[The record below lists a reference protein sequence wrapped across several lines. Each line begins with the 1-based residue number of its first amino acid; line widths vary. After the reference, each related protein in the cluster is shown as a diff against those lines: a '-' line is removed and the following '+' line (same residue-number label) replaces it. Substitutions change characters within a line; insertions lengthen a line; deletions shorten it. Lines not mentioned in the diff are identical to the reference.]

1 LRQTQKSFVIV
12 HYSKLTCKAVYL
24 LHRSSQH
31 PALGLP
37 VRKEATMNAYEIEQI
52 EKQLRADMRLPLSF
66 NAWADFERN
75 ARQERARVV
84 GAMISDFIVAMAAKV
99 TGVARQV
106 RSTAADCTQARL
118 RHN

>member
-1 LRQTQKSFVIV
+1 
-12 HYSKLTCKAVYL
+12 
-24 LHRSSQH
+24 
-31 PALGLP
+31 
-37 VRKEATMNAYEIEQI
+37 MNAYEIEQI
-52 EKQLRADMRLPLSF
+52 EKQLRADLRLPLSF
-66 NAWADFERN
+66 NAWADLERN

-84 GAMISDFIVAMAAKV
+84 GAMISDFIVAMVAKV

>member
-1 LRQTQKSFVIV
+1 
-12 HYSKLTCKAVYL
+12 
-24 LHRSSQH
+24 
-31 PALGLP
+31 
-37 VRKEATMNAYEIEQI
+37 MNAYEIEQI

-66 NAWADFERN
+66 NAWADLERN

-84 GAMISDFIVAMAAKV
+84 GAMISDFIVAMVAKV

>member
-1 LRQTQKSFVIV
+1 
-12 HYSKLTCKAVYL
+12 
-24 LHRSSQH
+24 
-31 PALGLP
+31 
-37 VRKEATMNAYEIEQI
+37 MNAYEIEQI

-66 NAWADFERN
+66 NAWADLERN

>member
-1 LRQTQKSFVIV
+1 
-12 HYSKLTCKAVYL
+12 
-24 LHRSSQH
+24 
-31 PALGLP
+31 
-37 VRKEATMNAYEIEQI
+37 MNAYEIEQL

-66 NAWADFERN
+66 NAWADLERN
-75 ARQERARVV
+75 ARQERARVL
-84 GAMISDFIVAMAAKV
+84 GAMISEFFAAVAAKV